1 MAVYDKKKPY
11 IQLILACFC
20 ANYLL
25 LHLE

>member
-1 MAVYDKKKPY
+1 MAVYDKNPY
-11 IQLILACFC
+11 IQLILSCFC